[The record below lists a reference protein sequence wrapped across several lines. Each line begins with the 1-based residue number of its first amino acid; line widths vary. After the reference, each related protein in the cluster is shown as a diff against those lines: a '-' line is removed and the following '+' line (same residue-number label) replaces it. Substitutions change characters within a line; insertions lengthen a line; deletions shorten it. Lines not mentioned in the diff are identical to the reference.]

1 MTRTSRLLLLPAL
14 ALLAGLTACGQ
25 GGQAASGENTA
36 NTANTENT
44 GQTAPR
50 APAAPS
56 GPPAS
61 QGGLDPCALLTSAE
75 RSKAGLTS
83 VGEPKAIGSARTC
96 DWTEPGTFGLAIS
109 VDESKGLTDL
119 RTEKKTAR
127 QIKVG
132 AREALKVAD
141 PKADDG
147 TCAVLLGA
155 GESASVQIDVSN
167 TNFTGTEAACARA
180 DKVAG
185 LVEPKLP

>member
-1 MTRTSRLLLLPAL
+1 MTRVPRPLLLLPAL
-14 ALLAGLTACGQ
+14 ALLAACGQ
-25 GGQAASGENTA
+25 GEPSGQAASGENPPAPPTA
-36 NTANTENT
+36 A
-44 GQTAPR
+44 APTSA
-50 APAAPS
+50 APA
-56 GPPAS
+56 
-61 QGGLDPCALLTSAE
+61 GLDPCTLLTSAE
-75 RSKAGLTS
+75 RSTAGLTS

-109 VDESKGLTDL
+109 VDESKGLADL

-127 QIKVG
+127 QVKVG

>member
-1 MTRTSRLLLLPAL
+1 MPRTPRLFLLLPAL
-14 ALLAGLTACGQ
+14 ALLAACGQ
-25 GGQAASGENTA
+25 GGQAASGENTVH
-36 NTANTENT
+36 TV
-44 GQTAPR
+44 PPP
-50 APAAPS
+50 PAAPS
-56 GPPAS
+56 TAPPAN
-61 QGGLDPCALLTSAE
+61 QGGLDPCTLLTSAE
-75 RSKAGLTS
+75 RSTAGLTS

-109 VDESKGLTDL
+109 VDGSKGLTDL
-119 RTEKKTAR
+119 RTEKKTAK

>member
-1 MTRTSRLLLLPAL
+1 M
-14 ALLAGLTACGQ
+14 
-25 GGQAASGENTA
+25 
-36 NTANTENT
+36 
-44 GQTAPR
+44 
-50 APAAPS
+50 
-56 GPPAS
+56 
-61 QGGLDPCALLTSAE
+61 LTSAE
-75 RSKAGLTS
+75 RSTAGLTS

-109 VDESKGLTDL
+109 VDESKGLADL

-127 QIKVG
+127 QVKVG